1 MILDSIIEASFRFFT
16 LVYKWFEQ
24 YLVNNFVNFGRGF
37 EQIFVMLAVT
47 IFVLI
52 TIFILIKRIK
62 KLPKSY
68 VIVVFDCT
76 GRKTILKDLRVKFSA
91 YNTAVSYSQY
101 YHELYGGQYV
111 FRVTRSMN
119 IANENYAITKSDST
133 MGGYK
138 NDKSKGS

>member
-52 TIFILIKRIK
+52 TVFILIKRVK

-68 VIVVFDCT
+68 VIVVLDRL
-76 GRKTILKDLRVKFSA
+76 GRKTILKDLRVKFSTHNA
-91 YNTAVSYSQY
+91 AVSYSQFY
-101 YHELYGGQYV
+101 RILYGGQYV
-111 FRVTRSMN
+111 FKVTSSIK
-119 IANENYAITKSDST
+119 IANQNYPIAKS
-133 MGGYK
+133 G
-138 NDKSKGS
+138 